1 MTRKARRST
10 RSKGRS
16 QGSKARLTL
25 DPLFAGLI
33 FVGVGL
39 GTLGLGTS
47 ARLAVLWATLGCLWL
62 LYREG
67 TTVRI
72 QYEYADLGRG
82 ALIGLAISV
91 PLVLLAFRALLQAI
105 PILFVSV
112 SQPSIDSVGTTTIFV
127 SLVLLAPL
135 TEELFFRDIVQRE
148 RGLWLA
154 VGFYAVAGLVL
165 FLPTAGEYPAVL
177 LAVTGTWAALGAMYS
192 FFHERFGLATT
203 IACHLTIN
211 LVLLYIPAVLDY
223 LGLFTQ

>member
-1 MTRKARRST
+1 VTRKTGRRP
-10 RSKGRS
+10 RSKARS
-16 QGSKARLTL
+16 QGSKARIAL

-47 ARLAVLWATLGCLWL
+47 ARLAVLWTTLGGLWL

-67 TTVRI
+67 NTVRI
-72 QYEYADLGRG
+72 RYEYADLGRG

-91 PLVLLAFRALLQAI
+91 PLVLLTFRALLSAI
-105 PILFVSV
+105 PILFVSTA
-112 SQPSIDSVGTTTIFV
+112 QTAIDSVGTTTIFV

-148 RGLWLA
+148 RGLWA
-154 VGFYAVAGLVL
+154 AIGFYAAAGLVL
-165 FLPTAGEYPAVL
+165 FLPTAGEFPIVL

-223 LGLFTQ
+223 LDLFTQ